1 MEQASTATVTEI
13 TAVETTTMDARLVL
27 LMAIACGLSI
37 ANLYYIQPMLFDMA
51 RSFAVSSGQIGF
63 IATLSQLGFATGLL
77 FIVPLGDFYS
87 QRTLIVSML
96 LAVTVALCFMAVA
109 PTISLLAIAS
119 YVLGLTTVV
128 PQMIVP
134 FAANLAPERSRGRVV
149 GTVMSGLLIGILLA
163 RTFSGIVSTDLGWR
177 AMYWIAAGLMVML
190 AVILRILLPDDRV
203 PKGALS
209 YPQLL
214 RSLWHLLRT
223 EPVLR
228 ETSVFGAMA
237 FGAFSAFWVTLS
249 FYFGSPV
256 YHFGADASEIAGL
269 FGLVGVAGA
278 LAASVAGRLA
288 DRFDARY
295 TNGLALIIVLCSLI
309 LMWLAGQWIWTLIIG
324 VILLDLGTQGNQVS
338 SQSRIYSLLPEA
350 RNRLNT
356 IYMVLYFCG
365 GSLGS
370 VLGAYAW
377 DVAGWGGVCA
387 VGCLML
393 AIAIG
398 FYVIN
403 SGRLRRATL
412 TRQS

>member
-1 MEQASTATVTEI
+1 MEQTRTATVTEI
-13 TAVETTTMDARLVL
+13 AAVETTTIDTRLVL
-27 LMAIACGLSI
+27 IMAIACGISV
-37 ANLYYIQPMLFDMA
+37 ANLYYIQPMLADMG
-51 RSFAVSSGQIGF
+51 RSFAVSAGQIGF
-63 IATLSQLGFATGLL
+63 IATLSQLGYASGLL
-77 FIVPLGDFYS
+77 LIVPLGDSYN

-96 LAVTVALCFMAVA
+96 VVVTMALCFMALA

-128 PQMIVP
+128 PQIIVP
-134 FAANLAPERSRGRVV
+134 FAANLAPEHARGRVV

-163 RTFSGIVSTDLGWR
+163 RTFSGMVSTHLGWR

-190 AVILRILLPDDRV
+190 AVVLRLLLPDDRA
-203 PKGALS
+203 PKGSLS
-209 YPQLL
+209 YAQLL

-223 EPVLR
+223 QPVLR

-249 FYFGSPV
+249 FYLGSPI
-256 YHFGADASEIAGL
+256 YHFGAEASEIAGL

-278 LAASVAGRLA
+278 LAASFVGRLA

-295 TNGLALIIVLCSLI
+295 TNGLALVITLLSMI
-309 LMWLAGQWIWTLIIG
+309 LMWLAGQWMWTLIVG
-324 VILLDLGTQGNQVS
+324 VILLDLGTQGNQVA
-338 SQSRIYSLLPEA
+338 SQSRIYSLLPAA

-365 GSLGS
+365 GSLGT

-377 DVAGWGGVCA
+377 GIAGWHGVCA
-387 VGCLML
+387 VGCLL
-393 AIAIG
+393 LVIAIG

-403 SGRLRRATL
+403 SGRLRRAM
-412 TRQS
+412 R